1 MPFGLNRLGVAA
13 GATGALAAGA
23 FGYLLRRPLPPLDGE
38 FRLKG
43 LSAPVDIVRDRW
55 GIPHISARDPLD
67 AYFGQGFCHAQD
79 RLWQMELTRRLTAG
93 RLAEVFGERALDVDR
108 FQRRLGLHRAA
119 QREWETADADL
130 RDALRA
136 YSAGVNACLEGLVTS
151 KKLPAEFV
159 LARFQ
164 PEPWQPVDT
173 LGFGRYLAYSQTSN
187 WESELVR

>member
-79 RLWQMELTRRLTAG
+79 RLWQMELTRRLTALLKASSWTG
-93 RLAEVFGERALDVDR
+93 AV
-108 FQRRLGLHRAA
+108 LH
-119 QREWETADADL
+119 
-130 RDALRA
+130 
-136 YSAGVNACLEGLVTS
+136 
-151 KKLPAEFV
+151 
-159 LARFQ
+159 
-164 PEPWQPVDT
+164 
-173 LGFGRYLAYSQTSN
+173 
-187 WESELVR
+187 